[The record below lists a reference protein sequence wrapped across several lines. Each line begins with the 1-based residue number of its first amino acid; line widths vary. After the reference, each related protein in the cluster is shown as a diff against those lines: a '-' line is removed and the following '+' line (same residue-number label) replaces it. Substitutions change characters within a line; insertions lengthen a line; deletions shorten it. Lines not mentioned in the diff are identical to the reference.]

1 MNHGAMSGT
10 ICNEAFELPGDQTTT
25 SSPDI
30 EIPET
35 YENSSALFADQNM
48 GKTDDWLYQGRRK
61 AWRDKCQRDQEVI
74 DLTTDDDKVGRPWPL
89 GFTAVSNSGRIQE
102 SALPLPRPQPPNSI
116 ELRSSNLRCHL
127 LGPWRSLRSR
137 YDHR

>member
-25 SSPDI
+25 SSLDI

-48 GKTDDWLYQGRRK
+48 GKTHDWLHQGHRK
-61 AWRDKCQRDQEVI
+61 AWRDNCQRDQEVI
-74 DLTTDDDKVGRPWPL
+74 DLTTEDDKVAAR
-89 GFTAVSNSGRIQE
+89 
-102 SALPLPRPQPPNSI
+102 
-116 ELRSSNLRCHL
+116 
-127 LGPWRSLRSR
+127 GP
-137 YDHR
+137 